1 MDQIFLFHFFKL
13 KTKISTKQI
22 LHNKKPLD
30 NNLSSCSLVYQKI
43 KSVQLKFMQK
53 IIRQLRE
60 MKCFARSTAPSCYI
74 VLGCFSNV
82 IFLAFWLL
90 TMQSKWYTKK
100 KAKIKYESAL
110 LNDYVNGW
118 RWVLKIKMGLFKLLL
133 QDRHICINDN
143 YFLF

>member
-53 IIRQLRE
+53 IIRQLRG

-100 KAKIKYESAL
+100 KRK
-110 LNDYVNGW
+110 
-118 RWVLKIKMGLFKLLL
+118 
-133 QDRHICINDN
+133 
-143 YFLF
+143 

>member
-1 MDQIFLFHFFKL
+1 
-13 KTKISTKQI
+13 
-22 LHNKKPLD
+22 
-30 NNLSSCSLVYQKI
+30 
-43 KSVQLKFMQK
+43 MQK

-82 IFLAFWLL
+82 IFFGFLALDYAE
-90 TMQSKWYTKK
+90 QVVHQK
-100 KAKIKYESAL
+100 KAKMKYESAL

>member
-1 MDQIFLFHFFKL
+1 
-13 KTKISTKQI
+13 
-22 LHNKKPLD
+22 
-30 NNLSSCSLVYQKI
+30 
-43 KSVQLKFMQK
+43 
-53 IIRQLRE
+53 

-82 IFLAFWLL
+82 IFLAFWLDYVE
-90 TMQSKWYTKK
+90 QVVHQK